1 MKIKCFMILGVAVA
15 MIAVGVANGG
25 FRDTLNKGIRVCLE
39 CVGIG

>member
-1 MKIKCFMILGVAVA
+1 MKIKRFMILGAA
-15 MIAVGVANGG
+15 VANGG